1 MNYFGRRWF
10 SLSAVITMSLL
21 YPGIVYLCRSVVPPL
36 AFVAVALALI
46 GLRLATLRSPVGRVW
61 RMPLVTAATIIAVL
75 AALDT
80 PLAVKAYPA
89 AVSLAAASVFGATLL
104 YPPSLI
110 ERFARLHEPDLPPTG
125 QSYCR
130 RVTIVWTVWL
140 SANTIIAAAL
150 ALAANDEAWAIWTGF
165 IAYLVMGALFAGE
178 VAVRRIVRRRAAK
191 P

>member
-1 MNYFGRRWF
+1 M
-10 SLSAVITMSLL
+10 AVVTASLL
-21 YPGIVYLCRSVVPPL
+21 YPGIVYLCRWIVPPL
-36 AFVAVALALI
+36 AFVGVALALI

-61 RMPLVTAATIIAVL
+61 RMPLVTAATVIAVL

-80 PLAVKAYPA
+80 QLAVKAYPA
-89 AVSLAAASVFGATLL
+89 AVSLAAASVFAATLL

-110 ERFARLHEPDLPPTG
+110 ERLARLRERDLPPSG

-130 RVTIVWTVWL
+130 KVTVVWTVWL
-140 SANTIIAAAL
+140 SANTIIAAVL

-178 VAVRRIVRRRAAK
+178 MAVRRIMRGGAMK